1 VSGYGQV
8 ELRIGAQVLVD
19 LKRQLEAGE
28 AVRVSAL
35 TQERDGEAPAKL
47 ASLLGD
53 PLVGAAEDVFRLHD
67 VHPHVPVGRE
77 RLPRSPGPNL
87 ARSHAA
93 ADNRPVGAR
102 EKRLAANEALFREVN
117 ERVAEVAEQFITG
130 ESRVNFSCECG
141 DRACGEQIAMTVGDY
156 EALRSEATHFA
167 VVPGHEVP
175 DIERVVA
182 RHPNYFVV
190 EKQDPDAE
198 EVARETDPR
207 T

>member
-1 VSGYGQV
+1 M
-8 ELRIGAQVLVD
+8 
-19 LKRQLEAGE
+19 
-28 AVRVSAL
+28 
-35 TQERDGEAPAKL
+35 
-47 ASLLGD
+47 
-53 PLVGAAEDVFRLHD
+53 
-67 VHPHVPVGRE
+67 
-77 RLPRSPGPNL
+77 
-87 ARSHAA
+87 
-93 ADNRPVGAR
+93 GAR

-117 ERVAEVAEQFITG
+117 ERVAEVAEQFLAG
-130 ESRVNFSCECG
+130 ESRVDFSCECG